1 MVSRNPKVSV
11 CLITYNHENYIEQA
25 IESVLMQRTNFDYE
39 IIIGEDDSE
48 DRTREIVVRYAEK
61 YPEKIKLL
69 LNDRANVIYIN
80 GKPTGRWNL
89 INNLS
94 HANGEYIAL
103 CDGDDYWTDHQKLQK
118 QVDFMI
124 NHQQCVMC
132 AHPTQMLFNSTGKI
146 GGVVDHSEVKEVFTL
161 NEFLRET
168 NFIQTC
174 SVLVKN
180 WFHRGFPDWFLQIP
194 CGDLAIY
201 ALSALHGDIGFINEV
216 MAVYRIHE
224 GGVHSSLPPYKRF
237 LITVECYK
245 ILSNHLEPR
254 YHDDIRLCL
263 LEYGCQAFGEA
274 SEIIRRGRYREAI
287 PLYFLAFR
295 LNSGLLS
302 KLLTGLL
309 KQAKIFI
316 MKIARI

>member
-132 AHPTQMLFNSTGKI
+132 AHPTQMLFNSTGI
-146 GGVVDHSEVKEVFTL
+146 FGGLVAPREVKEVFTL
-161 NEFLRET
+161 NEYLSQA

-174 SVLVKN
+174 SLLVKN
-180 WFHRGFPDWFLQIP
+180 WFHRGFPDWYTQILL
-194 CGDLAIY
+194 GDLALY
-201 ALSALHGDIGFINEV
+201 ALSALQGDIGFINEV
-216 MAVYRIHE
+216 MAVYRIHK
-224 GGVHSSLPPYKRF
+224 GGVYFSYPPYKRILRTVKSYKF
-237 LITVECYK
+237 LA
-245 ILSNHLEPR
+245 NHLEPR
-254 YHDDIRLCL
+254 YRDDIRLSL
-263 LEYGCQAFGEA
+263 LHYGCQAFGEA
-274 SEIIRRGRYREAI
+274 SKISQRGRYREAI
-287 PLYFLAFR
+287 ALYFLAFK

-302 KLLTGLL
+302 KFLKRLI

-316 MKIARI
+316 KKMARI